1 MADVALGEPTHV
13 PATPPPVFELADVW
27 TTRVDKRA
35 CSLLVRARRPSV
47 HPFVRAPPSSSSS
60 RSTPSVVPPARSL
73 RPDDA
78 LSSAISPSSRPS
90 QLKEACAE
98 IPLPDALAH
107 VKRVRKADDGDDR
120 LRLVVCIA
128 SSSSSSSSFDD
139 DRDVPDA
146 ARALV
151 TRHALPPLER
161 DTVPAHAPRTREQW
175 EAWNARWP
183 ISWKK
188 PMSHLAEP
196 AESPSAADAETMR
209 RWTREA
215 IDDARCGSGSGGGGC
230 GVIANA
236 VVIVDPASGRVVA
249 RGRDATGGWRI
260 RRRDGEGEDE
270 EDARRHPLRHAV
282 LDAIDAA
289 ASADLARDPP
299 SSSPPP
305 PPRDDDDDF
314 GGVGEKRRRAPTAS
328 LAEMTAEIGRG
339 YLCTG
344 YDVYCAREPCVM
356 CAMAL
361 THSRVRRVIYAI
373 PSARHGALGGGAYSL
388 QKERTL
394 NHHYDVYT
402 FGVDA

>member
-1 MADVALGEPTHV
+1 
-13 PATPPPVFELADVW
+13 VFELADVW

-161 DTVPAHAPRTREQW
+161 DAVPAHAPRTREQW
-175 EAWNARWP
+175 
-183 ISWKK
+183 
-188 PMSHLAEP
+188 
-196 AESPSAADAETMR
+196 
-209 RWTREA
+209 
-215 IDDARCGSGSGGGGC
+215 GGGE
-230 GVIANA
+230 
-236 VVIVDPASGRVVA
+236 R
-249 RGRDATGGWRI
+249 
-260 RRRDGEGEDE
+260 E
-270 EDARRHPLRHAV
+270 
-282 LDAIDAA
+282 
-289 ASADLARDPP
+289 P
-299 SSSPPP
+299 S
-305 PPRDDDDDF
+305 R
-314 GGVGEKRRRAPTAS
+314 
-328 LAEMTAEIGRG
+328 
-339 YLCTG
+339 
-344 YDVYCAREPCVM
+344 AREEGPR
-356 CAMAL
+356 L
-361 THSRVRRVIYAI
+361 ET
-373 PSARHGALGGGAYSL
+373 
-388 QKERTL
+388 
-394 NHHYDVYT
+394 
-402 FGVDA
+402 